1 MLTRLGLMAAL
12 TLGTASLALAQD
24 ATPRDGGTFVFTAP
38 YGSSIGSL
46 DITATPHT
54 QDEIV
59 AKAMN
64 RSLYKWNPES
74 GKPELDLAES
84 VEKSADGKTY
94 TYKLREATFHNGD
107 KLDADDVVWSY
118 NRIADPK
125 KALTGAEQMLQIAG
139 VEEFQAGKADHIS
152 GVKKIDDRT
161 VEITV
166 TNLSD
171 PGWNLMS
178 NYAPIYSKDYPE
190 DQLASKPNGLGPF
203 KLANYVPGSKVELV
217 KFDDYF
223 EKGKPHLAKLDIML
237 MGEAAARDVAFRNG
251 EIDANVL
258 GPVQYEAYGQDAALK
273 DHILEVAEVYTR
285 NIGFNPKV
293 EAFKDKRVRQAINH
307 AINSEVIVKKL
318 LKDKAYQATSW
329 LPISSPA
336 FDHDAKPYSYDPEKA
351 KELLKEAGYEKGLKF
366 SVTATPNESWG
377 VPIVEAI
384 IPMLAK
390 VGVEVTTDPV
400 EGPVLSDKIVSDN
413 FESFIW
419 SNSSGPD
426 ALKYLTCFHSK
437 TSQAACNYVKFANAD
452 FDKLIDQAGEETD
465 PAKQNEL
472 LKQANNLLQEEAPV
486 WFFNYNKAVMAYQ
499 PWVHGLKANAME
511 LAVQDYEDIW
521 IDDTA
526 PASRK

>member
-1 MLTRLGLMAAL
+1 MLTKLGLMAAL
-12 TLGTASLALAQD
+12 ALGTATAALAQD
-24 ATPRDGGTFVFTAP
+24 ATPRDGGKFVFTAP

-94 TYKLREATFHNGD
+94 TFKLREAVFHNGD
-107 KLDADDVVWSY
+107 TLDADDVIFSY
-118 NRIADPK
+118 NRLADPK
-125 KALTGAEQMLQIAG
+125 KALTGAEQILTIAG
-139 VEEFQAGKADHIS
+139 AQEVQSGAAETIS
-152 GVKKIDDRT
+152 GLKKIDDRT
-161 VEITV
+161 VEITM
-166 TNLSD
+166 TNLAD
-171 PGWNLMS
+171 PGWVLMS

-223 EKGKPHLAKLDIML
+223 EEGKPHLDKLEIML

-285 NIGFNPKV
+285 NIGFNPKI

-307 AINSEVIVKKL
+307 AINSEVIIKKL
-318 LKDKAYQATSW
+318 LKDKAYPAVSW
-329 LPISSPA
+329 LPVSSPA
-336 FDHDAKPYSYDPEKA
+336 FNADAQPYAYDPDKA
-351 KELLKEAGYEKGLKF
+351 KELLKEAGYESGLTF

-377 VPIVEAI
+377 LPIVEAI

-390 VGVEVTTDPV
+390 VGVTVTTDPV

-426 ALKYLTCFHSK
+426 PLKYLTCFHSE
-437 TSQAACNYVKFANAD
+437 TSQAACNYVKFANPD
-452 FDKLIDQAGEETD
+452 FDKLIDAAGNETD
-465 PAKQNEL
+465 LAKQTEI
-472 LKQANNLLQEEAPV
+472 LKRANDLLQEEAPV

-499 PWVHGLKANAME
+499 PWVHGLKQNSVE

-521 IDDTA
+521 IDETA
-526 PASRK
+526 PDSRK

>member
-1 MLTRLGLMAAL
+1 MLTRLSLMAAL
-12 TLGTASLALAQD
+12 ALGTATAALAQD

-38 YGSSIGSL
+38 YGNSITSL

-59 AKAMN
+59 AKALN

-94 TYKLREATFHNGD
+94 TYKLRDASFHNGD

-118 NRIADPK
+118 NRLADPK
-125 KALTGAEQMLQIAG
+125 KALPGAEQMLQIEG
-139 VEEFQAGKADHIS
+139 VAEFQAGTADHIA
-152 GVKKIDDRT
+152 GVKKIDDKT

-166 TNLSD
+166 TNLAD

-217 KFDDYF
+217 KFDDYY
-223 EKGKPHLAKLDIML
+223 EEGKPHLAKLDIML

-258 GPVQYEAYGQDAALK
+258 GPVQYEAYTQDPALK
-273 DHILEVAEVYTR
+273 DNILEVAEVYTR

-307 AINSEVIVKKL
+307 AINSELIIQKL
-318 LKDKAYQATSW
+318 LKNKAYPAVSW
-329 LPISSPA
+329 LPTSSPA
-336 FDHDAKPYSYDPEKA
+336 FDKDAKPYAYDPEKA
-351 KELLKEAGYEKGLKF
+351 KALLKEAGYETGLKF
-366 SVTATPNESWG
+366 AVTATDNESWG
-377 VPIVEAI
+377 LPIVEAI

-400 EGPVLSDKIVSDN
+400 DGSVLSDKILSDN
-413 FESFIW
+413 FEAYIW

-426 ALKYLTCFHSK
+426 PLKYLTCFKST
-437 TSQAACNYVKFANAD
+437 TSQSACNYVKFANPEY
-452 FDKLIDQAGEETD
+452 DKLLEAAGQETD
-465 PAKQNEL
+465 PAKQNDL
-472 LKQANNLLQEEAPV
+472 LRQANNLFQEEAPV

-499 PWVHGLKANAME
+499 PWVHGLKPNAME
-511 LAVQDYEDIW
+511 LAIQDYEDIW
-521 IDDTA
+521 VDENAPTA
-526 PASRK
+526 RQ